1 MKNSVTVQ
9 VIKSA
14 QRFFLSD
21 VNFNGSDVLL
31 DSHDVQL
38 VSDKNFMILI
48 HIDFYNFSIQKR
60 EKVI

>member
-48 HIDFYNFSIQKR
+48 HIDF
-60 EKVI
+60 